1 MSYLI
6 SLRLIDRSA
15 DRITGAPPPCAPPP
29 QPRGQLVRSGAWRNT
44 DADRHERPGALPAGS
59 DECIEQEWA
68 RLERCCG
75 LYTQWDFMP
84 KSARIWQW
92 TITYLETV
100 GVCEERKQTEW
111 HWVELSVVGCVS
123 NEHFWSIKKQH
134 ELIQNAQNPV
144 PFSFISFFFYFY
156 FLTLINIWVWNHLA

>member
-75 LYTQWDFMP
+75 LYTRWDFMP

-100 GVCEERKQTEW
+100 GVRNGNNRYCIEFWWGVSQTSSIISISGASYGAGRK
-111 HWVELSVVGCVS
+111 L
-123 NEHFWSIKKQH
+123 NKFWS
-134 ELIQNAQNPV
+134 
-144 PFSFISFFFYFY
+144 SFVDFMKCLS
-156 FLTLINIWVWNHLA
+156 LPM